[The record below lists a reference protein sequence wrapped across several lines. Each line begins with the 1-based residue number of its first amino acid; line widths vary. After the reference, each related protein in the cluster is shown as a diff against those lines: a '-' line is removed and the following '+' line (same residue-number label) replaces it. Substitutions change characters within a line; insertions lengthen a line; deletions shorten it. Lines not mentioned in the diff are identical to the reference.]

1 MEKVI
6 NNRNCILFTIFFS
19 LILIIGLTIYKVYDT
34 HLKRNF
40 SVVEKRIIEGAK
52 ECVWDEVCTE
62 DKITLGELITLG
74 YAKEEVNPQTKMYYT
89 HNSYV
94 LIENNNYSF
103 HEENS

>member
-19 LILIIGLTIYKVYDT
+19 LILIIGLTVYKVYDT

-40 SVVEKRIIEGAK
+40 SLFEKRINEGAK
-52 ECVWDEVCTE
+52 ECVWDDICAE

-94 LIENNNYSF
+94 LISENNYTF
-103 HEENS
+103 YEEK